1 MNKFTFKQA
10 WIVHK
15 SFIKEDKT
23 LKKKNLGNKLI
34 QICKNQPGI
43 SEKKRQFSNKFANHR
58 KLE

>member
-10 WIVHK
+10 WIVHT

-23 LKKKNLGNKLI
+23 LKKKILEINLFKFVKTSLGFLK
-34 QICKNQPGI
+34 
-43 SEKKRQFSNKFANHR
+43 EKRQFANHR